1 MKEDEDLSTR
11 SEKRKEKHKRR
22 WPYWVGGILIL
33 LITLGVGYA
42 VHIYNTAENAVET
55 MNEPLARDSNPEQ
68 KQKIDKALKEKETIN
83 VLLLG
88 VDERSNDGGRSD
100 TMIFISLNPN
110 TDSMLMFSIPRDTY
124 VTIPGRLNKDK
135 INHAYAFGGT
145 QLAVETVEEFLDV
158 PIHFYA
164 KVNMEGFKDGV
175 DALGGVTVNNQFKFS
190 YDNFTFEKGEIELNG
205 TQALAY
211 SRMRKEDP
219 RGDFGRNDRQRQVVE
234 AAIKEAA
241 SFSSFTNITELLGI
255 VGDNVKTNME
265 MNNMQDLFINYLG
278 VQNNQKSLQIEG
290 HSSIMNSIWYWIV
303 PEEQLTKIRTTVK
316 DHMEEK

>member
-33 LITLGVGYA
+33 LITLG

-175 DALGGVTVNNQFKFS
+175 DALGGVTVNNPFKFS